1 MAVFYKQ
8 IKWVGKVLQTYKA
21 QNHSVKNK
29 AVLPISNIHKENR
42 NP

>member
-1 MAVFYKQ
+1 MVVFYKQ
-8 IKWVGKVLQTYKA
+8 IKWVEKLIQTYKA
-21 QNHSVKNK
+21 QNQSVKNK